1 MHRTVAS
8 LVVLFT
14 ASAPLWAVEGPPSS
28 CAINADKT
36 TAIRVPP
43 GREVYCGLDLGS
55 EHVKLTVISME
66 KDSVTTLRD
75 ERSCTRALGLGS
87 RVFDSTNGKAHAL
100 PEPAVAEL
108 VATLR
113 EYQKLCALDG
123 GTMVAANATQWA
135 REATNVGEVKE
146 RVRKDTGISFGVL
159 TVAEAA
165 NLGYAAGALATP
177 GRIVLDPGAN
187 SFQLSWQERGAPV
200 QSISVPYGYVR
211 ASTTDFETAA
221 SFAAGRAA
229 YETKVLSM
237 IEAALGKLQP
247 PLRLSDLKAK
257 LKRDRIGPDLVTL
270 GQDGAVHLAAR
281 GHLRRDEG
289 WITDG
294 AAYDAVRRAQMPV
307 QDAKYGP
314 MVADPVGFYDLND
327 YLKGITP
334 QDFKT
339 LKSEPVRSLYG
350 QRAMV
355 VPVLLRLL
363 TREIEPQRV
372 IMSTQEATTGY
383 ILAARFP
390 AGRPAATR

>member
-1 MHRTVAS
+1 MDRSVAC
-8 LVVLFT
+8 LIVLFL
-14 ASAPLWAVEGPPSS
+14 ASGPLWAVEAPPST
-28 CAINADKT
+28 CAIHPDKT
-36 TAIRVPP
+36 AAVRVPP

-55 EHVKLTVISME
+55 ESVKLTVISME
-66 KDSVTTLRD
+66 KDSVTSLRD
-75 ERSCTRALGLGS
+75 ERSCTRTLGMGS
-87 RVFDSTNGKAHAL
+87 KVFDATTGKARAL

-108 VATLR
+108 IETIR

-123 GTMVAANATQWA
+123 GAMVAAQATQWA
-135 REATNVGEVKE
+135 REATNVTEVKE

-159 TVAEAA
+159 SASDAA
-165 NLGYAAGALATP
+165 NFGYAAGALATP

-211 ASTTDFETAA
+211 ASSTDFEAA
-221 SFAAGRAA
+221 TSYAAGRAA
-229 YETKVLSM
+229 YETKVLSL
-237 IEAALGKLQP
+237 IEGALGKLRP
-247 PLRLSDLKAK
+247 AMRLSDLKSK
-257 LKRDRIGPDLVTL
+257 LKSGRLGPDLVTL
-270 GQDGAVHLAAR
+270 GQDGAVHFAAR
-281 GHLRRDEG
+281 GRLRRDEG
-289 WITDG
+289 WIADA
-294 AAYDAVRRAQMPV
+294 AAYDAVLRAQMPI

-327 YLKGITP
+327 YLRGITP

-363 TREIEPQRV
+363 IRELEPQRV
-372 IMSTQEATTGY
+372 IMSAQEATTGY

-390 AGRPAATR
+390 AGR